1 MEERYVRCRRCHGV
15 FEAGVANCPRCG
27 TEYVATD
34 AAIPEEGSF
43 EEKYKGTEFSAA
55 VEVPATLPKQQGSRY
70 GLLLLAGAVLTVG
83 ALVVGMLFMAG
94 LIGESNPTQEPQIIF
109 PITPKP
115 SPSATMPPIVHDTLR
130 LISDPQFNGHLS
142 IHTMVS
148 VAAGANN
155 GKAVAHAV
163 SVEAD
168 MAEGETAGTVQ
179 VDNSQAEFRLVN
191 GVYYSRAMP
200 NGTWAA
206 RTSIPPFLLL
216 SPLFAITDMKQIAY
230 GGPTAQYNA
239 AHKIVST
246 GWYQPDPLRIT
257 GIDMSTYTVKV
268 DHWQLALY
276 LDNDGNPLYAEFRC
290 WKDASDGTKLIDITT
305 TYEFSNVG
313 EVTAAGT
320 PGPSPTK

>member
-27 TEYVATD
+27 TEYVAMED
-34 AAIPEEGSF
+34 PLPEEGSF
-43 EEKYKGTEFSAA
+43 EEKYKGTEFSAPVEAPA
-55 VEVPATLPKQQGSRY
+55 VLPRQQGSKY

-83 ALVVGMLFMAG
+83 ALIVAMLFMSG
-94 LIGESNPTQEPQIIF
+94 VIGVPSPTEEPQIVY

-115 SPSATMPPIVHDTLR
+115 SPSPTMPPIVDDTLR
-130 LISDPQFNGHLS
+130 LISDPEFNGHIS
-142 IHTMVS
+142 IHTTVS
-148 VAAGANN
+148 VAAAANN
-155 GKAVAHAV
+155 GKAVAHTV

-168 MAEGETAGTVQ
+168 MAERETGGTVQ
-179 VDNSQAEFRLVN
+179 IDNSQAEFRLVN

-206 RTSIPPFLLL
+206 RSSIPPFLLL

-230 GGPTAQYNA
+230 GGPTAQHNA

-246 GWYQPDPLRIT
+246 GWYQPDPLKIT

-290 WKDASDGTKLIDITT
+290 WKAASDGTKLIDITT

-313 EVTAAGT
+313 QVTPGGT
-320 PGPSPTK
+320 PGPTPTK